1 MWEVHYSLESAT
13 YLEDNSA
20 LITDLL
26 FAVEALANSDGI
38 PTGGT
43 FQEAQG
49 LIHWIAQDHLVV
61 YRRVESSQIVRILFM
76 KPE

>member
-13 YLEDNSA
+13 HLEDNGA
-20 LITDLL
+20 LITDLF

-38 PTGGT
+38 PTAGT
-43 FQEAQG
+43 FQEVQG
-49 LIHWIAQDHLVV
+49 LIYWMVQDHLVV
-61 YRRVESSQIVRILFM
+61 YRRMRSSQIIRVLFM